1 MYGPSAVW
9 GQVLSRKSLGPV
21 SDTDRYVIQKGDDHA
36 PVLRRPSSLIPSSL
50 RKANLADL
58 GSLQRQAMHG
68 ELSGQGV
75 WLGEPLGVKT
85 LRNGYSLSPGAPEN
99 MLGKVG
105 RQMGGQG
112 AQGKS
117 CPGACKSSQS
127 VAARSSPPRGL
138 SRGSGGEADGMD
150 WPPPWRL

>member
-9 GQVLSRKSLGPV
+9 GQVLSRKSLLPV
-21 SDTDRYVIQKGDDHA
+21 SDTDRCVIQKGDDHA
-36 PVLRRPSSLIPSSL
+36 PVLRRPSSLIPSGL
-50 RKANLADL
+50 RKAYLADL
-58 GSLQRQAMHG
+58 GSLQRQAVHG

-85 LRNGYSLSPGAPEN
+85 LRNVTHCP
-99 MLGKVG
+99 LGPQRTCREVG
-105 RQMGGQG
+105 RQTGGRV

-127 VAARSSPPRGL
+127 AEARSSPPWGL
-138 SRGSGGEADGMD
+138 SRGEL
-150 WPPPWRL
+150 R